1 MQPKSVLGRMHFRF
15 YRDVAAFLLYNLH
28 RTYVHVFSDKH
39 ILTDARYRVIHSEGK
54 HLDVSWLKI
63 LHVFKLTNLSF
74 SINLLMLTESN
85 CF

>member
-1 MQPKSVLGRMHFRF
+1 MQPKSVLRSIQFRIN
-15 YRDVAAFLLYNLH
+15 YDVAASLLYNLQ

-63 LHVFKLTNLSF
+63 LHVFKLTNTSLF
-74 SINLLMLTESN
+74 PLTY
-85 CF
+85 